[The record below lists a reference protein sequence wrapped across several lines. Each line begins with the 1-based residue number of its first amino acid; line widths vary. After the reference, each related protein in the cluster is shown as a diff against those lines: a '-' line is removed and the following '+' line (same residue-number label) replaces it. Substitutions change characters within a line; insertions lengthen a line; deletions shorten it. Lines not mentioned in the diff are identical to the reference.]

1 MKAGMTATKTPVE
14 ERLKSFQEVERGLE
28 ERQAVIEANRCLLCD
43 EAPCNQGCPADI
55 DVRGFIR
62 RIRFDDYRGGIRILR
77 DENILAGICGRVCPT
92 EVLCE
97 RACRSQALTDPIR
110 IGALQRFLAD
120 WEMDVG
126 RRPFAAPPA
135 EGKPVAV
142 IGAGP
147 AGLAA
152 AVQLR
157 LMGHP
162 VTIFEKRDYAGGTMR
177 RSIARFKLP
186 LEVIEYEVGLVEDL
200 GVEIRYNTALS
211 PELMPEDLLDQGFGA
226 VLLAVGLQESY
237 TLGLPGEELEGVYT
251 ALDVLE
257 AANGL
262 REPGE
267 VTLGNHVVVIGGGS
281 AGINAACCALRM
293 GAMSVNLTSRRIPAD
308 MGAFEKDMQQA
319 LEEGVQINSSLRPTG
334 ILGTDGRVVGL
345 RAVRVLWTDTEDW
358 AAKNVEDV
366 PDSETVIPADTVVIA
381 VGQRPEEE
389 TLRCIP
395 GVETAADGCLLI
407 DPETRQTSQ
416 EGVFAAGD
424 ILAGSEVR
432 TVVQS
437 IAEGKAAA
445 LTIQEYLSN

>member
-186 LEVIEYEVGLVEDL
+186 PEVIEYEVGLVEDL

-262 REPGE
+262 REP
-267 VTLGNHVVVIGGGS
+267 
-281 AGINAACCALRM
+281 
-293 GAMSVNLTSRRIPAD
+293 
-308 MGAFEKDMQQA
+308 
-319 LEEGVQINSSLRPTG
+319 
-334 ILGTDGRVVGL
+334 
-345 RAVRVLWTDTEDW
+345 VR
-358 AAKNVEDV
+358 
-366 PDSETVIPADTVVIA
+366 
-381 VGQRPEEE
+381 
-389 TLRCIP
+389 
-395 GVETAADGCLLI
+395 
-407 DPETRQTSQ
+407 
-416 EGVFAAGD
+416 
-424 ILAGSEVR
+424 
-432 TVVQS
+432 
-437 IAEGKAAA
+437 
-445 LTIQEYLSN
+445 